1 VVKPK
6 WRKSHMIMGSAK
18 KFQYDTA
25 DKNMVHTSILN
36 IEPLKQWL
44 DDRRLSEV
52 PNVASGSKWSLRTI
66 LEVSKDGA
74 ISIPR
79 PAWEVDASPLIKW
92 HWPPIMLSL
101 YSEEWWSSTLSWENP
116 SLSWFFTSSNINLWI
131 SVRLKYA
138 SAGGNQSKLS

>member
-1 VVKPK
+1 MKEEPHENGK
-6 WRKSHMIMGSAK
+6 LK
-18 KFQYDTA
+18 KVSIWYNR
-25 DKNMVHTSILN
+25 KNMVRTSILN

-44 DDRRLSEV
+44 DDRLSKDWQCLSEV
-52 PNVASGSKWSLRTI
+52 PGVASGSKWSLRTI

-79 PAWEVDASPLIKW
+79 PAWEVDASPLTKW
-92 HWPPIMLSL
+92 PILLSL
-101 YSEEWWSSTLSWENP
+101 YSEWWWSSTLSWEKP

-131 SVRLKYA
+131 SIRLKYD